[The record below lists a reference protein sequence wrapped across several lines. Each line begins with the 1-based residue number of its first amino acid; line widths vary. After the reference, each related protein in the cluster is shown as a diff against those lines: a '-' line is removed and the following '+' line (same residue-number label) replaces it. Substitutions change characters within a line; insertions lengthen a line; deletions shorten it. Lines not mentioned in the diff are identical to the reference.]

1 MTTPTTKTTTKRG
14 RGRPRKT
21 ETDGLKLPSA
31 SKAKKRTI
39 KVADPKPPAALP
51 ELPVNPFVHEVLEV
65 VSKQKTKARKVEA
78 LQKYQHDSLKVI
90 FVWNFDETVISLLPE
105 GDVPYGETQDQ
116 TVYNGSLSDNLSREA
131 AGGESATGQDLDGRN
146 KTSLRREYTVLYNF
160 VKGGNDSLTKARR
173 EMIFINL
180 LQGLHPKDAELLIL
194 VKDKK
199 LSDKYKITHD
209 VVAEAYPDIQWGGRS

>member
-21 ETDGLKLPSA
+21 ETDGPKLPSA

-39 KVADPKPPAALP
+39 KVADPKPSAAIP
-51 ELPVNPFVHEVLEV
+51 DLPVNPFVHEVLDV
-65 VSKQKTKARKVEA
+65 VSAQKTKAKKVEA
-78 LQKYQHDSLKVI
+78 LRKYEHDSLKVI

-105 GDVPYGETQDQ
+105 GDVPYGETEDQ
-116 TVYNGSLSDNLSREA
+116 TVYMGSLSDNLAREA

-160 VKGGNDSLTKARR
+160 VKGGNDGLTKARR

-180 LQGLHPKDAELLIL
+180 LQGLHPKDSQILIL
-194 VKDKK
+194 VKDKN
-199 LSDKYKITHD
+199 LSDKYNISQE